1 MKPGPLF
8 YIQRDEN
15 VAGPYDL
22 VQMAALLRR
31 KIITAG
37 TMTRLD
43 GEDAWKAFSWQPQFS
58 IAREMSPE
66 AVSGRVAELD
76 EEALAAKSGPIM
88 LPSRETLLKLGGF
101 VFGALLAGSCAYL
114 VARLDTTT
122 GYGLLIGGIAAAL
135 IAHCLILVRL
145 LDEDCW
151 TLGAIFFI
159 PGYDFFYFVTNIW
172 QYFNLFCV
180 KYVGAAVAIGAALA
194 LRATVLSVP

>member
-22 VQMAALLRR
+22 VQMAGLLRK
-31 KIITAG
+31 KIITAE

-58 IAREMSPE
+58 IAREMSPD
-66 AVSGRVAELD
+66 AVSTRAMELD
-76 EEALAAKSGPIM
+76 EEAMAAKSGPIL
-88 LPSRETLLKLGGF
+88 LPSRETVLKIGGLILGAF
-101 VFGALLAGSCAYL
+101 LAGACSYL
-114 VARLDTTT
+114 IARLDTTT
-122 GYGLLIGGIAAAL
+122 GYGLLIGGVAAVAIAQ
-135 IAHCLILVRL
+135 CLILARV
-145 LDEDCW
+145 LDEDYL
-151 TLGAIFFI
+151 TLGTMAFI

-172 QYFNLFCV
+172 QYFNLFFV
-180 KYVGAAVAIGAALA
+180 KYVGGAVAMGAALA